1 MPKTTTF
8 LTGAHTIKNR
18 WLAGLLMAI
27 FSAMSLAAS
36 NADEENDARWYEVEL
51 ILFTHSN
58 PQALDAEQWPAI
70 IGADLPLEALKELHL
85 PQETAPKATDEI
97 EITGVKSSSAE
108 ASAGDATK
116 APVAFQLLDESE
128 WQLQK
133 TARRLRRSSRFEP
146 LLHVAWRQ
154 PTYAR
159 AHARPVLLYDGM
171 TKPLIINGRPPS
183 EAEIHAGPPNPKLI
197 GTVRLSVARYL
208 HLATDLIYR
217 IPVTQQ
223 AAVPIPDFDLWY
235 DRPYPTLYEPQG
247 PAYRLEEWPAVRGFR
262 LRESR
267 RMRSKV
273 LHYLDHP
280 LFGLVVL
287 ITPIQRPQAE
297 ETETMDMQNV
307 PFVPA
312 PH

>member
-1 MPKTTTF
+1 MPKTTSLPTI
-8 LTGAHTIKNR
+8 AHSIKNR
-18 WLAGLLMAI
+18 WLSGLLMATFCGI
-27 FSAMSLAAS
+27 ATAAG
-36 NADEENDARWYEVEL
+36 NEDEDGGRWYQVEL
-51 ILFTHSN
+51 ILFSLN
-58 PQALDAEQWPAI
+58 NSQALDAEQWPAI
-70 IGADLPLEALKELHL
+70 IGADLPLEGLMELHL
-85 PQETAPKATDEI
+85 PQVDAPETTDGVLGEMVMEAAATETA
-97 EITGVKSSSAE
+97 S
-108 ASAGDATK
+108 GDTTQ

-128 WQLQK
+128 RRLQE

-154 PTYAR
+154 PTYERAR
-159 AHARPVLLYDGM
+159 ARPVLLYDSM
-171 TKPLIINGRPPS
+171 TKPLIINDRPPS
-183 EAEIHAGPPNPKLI
+183 EAETHAGPPNPKLI

-223 AAVPIPDFDLWY
+223 AAIPVSDFDLWY

-247 PAYRLEEWPAVRGFR
+247 PAYRLDEWQAVRGFR
-262 LRESR
+262 LQESR

-287 ITPIQRPQAE
+287 ITPVELPKAE
-297 ETETMDMQNV
+297 DSEDTAVQ
-307 PFVPA
+307 
-312 PH
+312 

>member
-8 LTGAHTIKNR
+8 LTGAHTSKNR

-27 FSAMSLAAS
+27 FSTMTLAAS
-36 NADEENDARWYEVEL
+36 NDEEDDARWYEVEL
-51 ILFTHSN
+51 VLFAHNN

-70 IGADLPLEALKELHL
+70 TGVDLPLETLLELHL
-85 PQETAPKATDEI
+85 PQESGPQAADEMI
-97 EITGVKSSSAE
+97 DETITLASSSAKTPVAE
-108 ASAGDATK
+108 TTRL
-116 APVAFQLLDESE
+116 PVAFQLLDESE

-154 PTYAR
+154 PTYERAR
-159 AHARPVLLYDGM
+159 ARPVLLYSGM
-171 TKPLIINGRPPS
+171 NKPSVIHGRPPS
-183 EAEIHAGPPNPKLI
+183 EAEIHAGPPNPALI

-208 HLATDLIYR
+208 HLATDLVYR

-223 AAVPIPDFDLWY
+223 AAIPIPDFDLWY

-247 PAYRLEEWPAVRGFR
+247 PAYRLEEWPAMRGFR

-267 RMRSKV
+267 RMRSRV

-287 ITPIQRPQAE
+287 ITPVELPESEDSAAAQ
-297 ETETMDMQNV
+297 
-307 PFVPA
+307 
-312 PH
+312 

>member
-1 MPKTTTF
+1 MPKTTSSVTNV
-8 LTGAHTIKNR
+8 HTTKNR
-18 WLAGLLMAI
+18 WLAGLLAAI
-27 FSAMSLAAS
+27 FCSMATAA
-36 NADEENDARWYEVEL
+36 NNEGEDGGRWYEVEL
-51 ILFTHSN
+51 ILFAHNN

-70 IGADLPLEALKELHL
+70 IGVDLPMEELVELQL
-85 PQETAPKATDEI
+85 PQEIIPTAVDEI
-97 EITGVKSSSAE
+97 LRVKSSTAE
-108 ASAGDATK
+108 ASVGDTTK

-133 TARRLRRSSRFEP
+133 TARHLRRSSRFEP

-154 PTYAR
+154 PTYERAR
-159 AHARPVLLYDGM
+159 ARPVLLYDGM
-171 TKPLIINGRPPS
+171 TKPLIIGGRPQS
-183 EAEIHAGPPNPKLI
+183 QAETYAGPPNPKLI
-197 GTVRLSVARYL
+197 GTVKLSVARYL

-223 AAVPIPDFDLWY
+223 AAVPVPDFDLWY

-247 PAYRLEEWPAVRGFR
+247 PAYRLEEWQAIRGFR
-262 LRESR
+262 MRESR

-287 ITPIQRPQAE
+287 ITPVELPQPNE
-297 ETETMDMQNV
+297 DVE
-307 PFVPA
+307 PPA
-312 PH
+312 GQ